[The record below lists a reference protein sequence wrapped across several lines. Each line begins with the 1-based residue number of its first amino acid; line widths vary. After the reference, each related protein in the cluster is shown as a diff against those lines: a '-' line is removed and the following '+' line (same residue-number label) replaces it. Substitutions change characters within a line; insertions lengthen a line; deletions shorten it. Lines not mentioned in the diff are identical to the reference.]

1 MSKLMLTIAASTV
14 AALSA
19 PGAVL
24 AQTSAV
30 PSAPA
35 AASGS
40 PGATAYQ
47 GTVGD
52 WALGRWTGSRYVDAS
67 YTRMTT
73 DERVLVVAKLP
84 DGKVGCQWG
93 TSAEIARA
101 VWAPLCVI
109 TASTISLRTPANTE
123 VELTLSG
130 TGLDGKYAD
139 IGGRTK
145 VHLHRATADR

>member
-1 MSKLMLTIAASTV
+1 MSKLLLTIAASTV
-14 AALSA
+14 ALTMSGTAFAQA
-19 PGAVL
+19 P
-24 AQTSAV
+24 AV
-30 PSAPA
+30 P
-35 AASGS
+35 AASNA

-67 YTRMTT
+67 FTRMTT
-73 DERVLVVAKLP
+73 DERILVVAKLP

-93 TSAEIARA
+93 TSADIAKA

-109 TASTISLRTPANTE
+109 TASTISLRTPTNTE
-123 VELTLSG
+123 VELTLAG
-130 TGLDGKYAD
+130 TELDGKYAD

>member
-1 MSKLMLTIAASTV
+1 MSKLLLTISASTV
-14 AALSA
+14 VALTVSWPA
-19 PGAVL
+19 L
-24 AQTSAV
+24 AQAQA
-30 PSAPA
+30 APA
-35 AASGS
+35 AANA

-67 YTRMTT
+67 FTRMTT
-73 DERVLVVAKLP
+73 DERILIVAKLP

-93 TSAEIARA
+93 TSADIAKA

-109 TASTISLRTPANTE
+109 TASTISLRTPTNTE
-123 VELTLSG
+123 VELTLAG
-130 TGLDGKYAD
+130 TELDGKYAD

>member
-1 MSKLMLTIAASTV
+1 MSKLLLTIAASAV
-14 AALSA
+14 AALTVSGPA
-19 PGAVL
+19 L
-24 AQTSAV
+24 AQ
-30 PSAPA
+30 APA
-35 AASGS
+35 AVPTAANA

-67 YTRMTT
+67 FTRMTT
-73 DERVLVVAKLP
+73 DERILIVTKLP

-93 TSAEIARA
+93 TSAEIAKA

-109 TASTISLRTPANTE
+109 TASTISLRTPTNTE
-123 VELTLSG
+123 VELTLAG
-130 TGLDGKYAD
+130 TELDGKYAD